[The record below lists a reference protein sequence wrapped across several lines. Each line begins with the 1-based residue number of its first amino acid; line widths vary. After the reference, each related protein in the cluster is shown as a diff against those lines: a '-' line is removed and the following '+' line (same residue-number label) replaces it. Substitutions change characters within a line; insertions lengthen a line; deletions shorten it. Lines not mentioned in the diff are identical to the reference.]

1 MPPYSGPPQ
10 PYPVPPTGGRPG
22 WFHRLSPGRRVG
34 VLVGGVL
41 MSVLLLCCLGTAIV
55 AAFTDPEQPKATG
68 ADRTAGQA
76 APVAEQPI
84 AVLPSTAEPTSAAPE
99 TTAPSPTTASPA
111 TASTAAASPTTARP
125 TPPPT
130 PAAPK
135 VTTRTETRTQ
145 PIAHGTR
152 TVEDSSLAEGK
163 RVVRTR
169 GVDGV
174 RTLTY
179 RVTLTDGVRT
189 DRTLVSSTVT
199 RKPVTEVIA
208 VGTKQERQ
216 CDPNYSGCVPVASD
230 VDCAGG
236 SGNGPA
242 YVSGPIRVIGID
254 IYRLDSDKD
263 GVACED

>member
-10 PYPVPPTGGRPG
+10 PYPVPPAGGRPG

-41 MSVLLLCCLGTAIV
+41 MSVLLLCCLGTGIV
-55 AAFTDPEQPKATG
+55 AAFTDPAQPKATG
-68 ADRTAGQA
+68 ADRTAGRA

-84 AVLPSTAEPTSAAPE
+84 TLPSTSEPTSQAPE
-99 TTAPSPTTASPA
+99 TTVPSPTTTSPA
-111 TASTAAASPTTARP
+111 APSPTTARP
-125 TPPPT
+125 TPSPT

-135 VTTRTETRTQ
+135 VTTRTETETRR
-145 PIAHGTR
+145 IGHGTR

-163 RVVRTR
+163 RVVRTE

-189 DRTLVSSTVT
+189 GRTLVRSAVT
-199 RKPVTEVIA
+199 RKPVTEVVA

-216 CDPNYSGCVPVASD
+216 CDPNYTGCVPIASD

-242 YVSGPIRVIGID
+242 YVSGPIDVIGSD